1 MRAMMKEATS
11 LENVLVCLLED
22 NEISNTIGVRIEGV
36 NRGMS
41 VNESDLYSLILRS
54 RKPKAQEFRKGVGR
68 KEAISGLDDGKGVCN
83 VFPQWETD
91 SLTNPASIS

>member
-1 MRAMMKEATS
+1 MKEATS

-54 RKPKAQEFRKGVGR
+54 RKPEAEAFKKWMDNFNPTK
-68 KEAISGLDDGKGVCN
+68 KETPEIMEMKQFDFNGY
-83 VFPQWETD
+83 
-91 SLTNPASIS
+91 